1 MAPVQRKGLR
11 ALQLWCVKVT
21 ADYPNVCITDLSS
34 SFSDGLAFNAII
46 HHFRPH
52 LFNYYSLKP
61 NAAFENN
68 AHAFKV
74 AEEQLQIPSLLDPED
89 MEDPDKL
96 SVATYL
102 QQFYHA
108 FKSED
113 KSTTSSPNISLN
125 RKSSESSTE
134 TDSIVQSSS
143 SEGSESSE
151 GTPAATPITTRT
163 ARIFNRSDLIEKYG
177 EDIFS
182 NGKNEDDGNKVER
195 KSKPWTRQD
204 TKAKNES
211 TESTT
216 RAKTNSPKSVASMC
230 KQFELNT
237 KISAS

>member
-21 ADYPNVCITDLSS
+21 ADYPNVSITDLST
-34 SFSDGLAFNAII
+34 SFRDGLAFNAII

-52 LFNYYSLKP
+52 LFDYYSLKP
-61 NAAFENN
+61 NAVLENN
-68 AHAFKV
+68 AHAFKM
-74 AEEQLQIPSLLDPED
+74 AEEQLQIPALLDPED

-102 QQFYHA
+102 QQFYHV

-134 TDSIVQSSS
+134 NDSIVQSSS

-151 GTPAATPITTRT
+151 GTPAATPITART

-177 EDIFS
+177 EDIF
-182 NGKNEDDGNKVER
+182 R
-195 KSKPWTRQD
+195 
-204 TKAKNES
+204 
-211 TESTT
+211 
-216 RAKTNSPKSVASMC
+216 
-230 KQFELNT
+230 
-237 KISAS
+237 

>member
-1 MAPVQRKGLR
+1 MG
-11 ALQLWCVKVT
+11 
-21 ADYPNVCITDLSS
+21 
-34 SFSDGLAFNAII
+34 
-46 HHFRPH
+46 
-52 LFNYYSLKP
+52 
-61 NAAFENN
+61 
-68 AHAFKV
+68 
-74 AEEQLQIPSLLDPED
+74 
-89 MEDPDKL
+89 
-96 SVATYL
+96 
-102 QQFYHA
+102 
-108 FKSED
+108 
-113 KSTTSSPNISLN
+113 
-125 RKSSESSTE
+125 SSESSTE

-163 ARIFNRSDLIEKYG
+163 ARIFNRRDLIEKYG

-204 TKAKNES
+204 TKAQSES

-237 KISAS
+237 